1 MIGYT
6 PDGPMST
13 ANWTV
18 GLIVDGRADPA
29 QQDALTKIFSG
40 QAGGPLAGLM
50 TWLSNPPDT
59 LVRLLGAGRSVD
71 EESADTVDSD
81 PQGGAYLPHAFV
93 A

>member
-1 MIGYT
+1 MT
-6 PDGPMST
+6 GPS
-13 ANWTV
+13 
-18 GLIVDGRADPA
+18 
-29 QQDALTKIFSG
+29 
-40 QAGGPLAGLM
+40 GGPLAGLM